1 MKGLWSRFCLVDT
14 LSANRV
20 SFDLPRQVASSFPT
34 YLGKI
39 EATLL
44 AGYLVEKGAQGFLF
58 NQSKI
63 VVVKISE
70 TCLETLWKVRVSLQG
85 HKAAILFG

>member
-1 MKGLWSRFCLVDT
+1 M
-14 LSANRV
+14 
-20 SFDLPRQVASSFPT
+20 
-34 YLGKI
+34 
-39 EATLL
+39 TLL

-63 VVVKISE
+63 VVIKISE
-70 TCLETLWKVRVSLQG
+70 TCLETLLKVRFSLQG

>member
-1 MKGLWSRFCLVDT
+1 M
-14 LSANRV
+14 
-20 SFDLPRQVASSFPT
+20 
-34 YLGKI
+34 
-39 EATLL
+39 TLL

-58 NQSKI
+58 NLSKI

-70 TCLETLWKVRVSLQG
+70 TCLETLLKVRFSLQG

>member
-1 MKGLWSRFCLVDT
+1 MRTESPSIFLDK
-14 LSANRV
+14 
-20 SFDLPRQVASSFPT
+20 VASSFPT
-34 YLGKI
+34 YQGKI
-39 EATLL
+39 EVTLL

-58 NQSKI
+58 SLSKI

-70 TCLETLWKVRVSLQG
+70 TCLETLLKVRFSLQG